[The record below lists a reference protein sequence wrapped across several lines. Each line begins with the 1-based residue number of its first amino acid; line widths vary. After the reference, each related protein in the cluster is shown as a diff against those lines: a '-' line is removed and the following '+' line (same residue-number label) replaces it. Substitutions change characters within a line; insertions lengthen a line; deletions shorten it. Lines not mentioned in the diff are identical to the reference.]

1 LSESCNTHDVPSYG
15 TAVLTPH
22 ASKLGPLFENRGWR
36 IEILEPNNFE
46 PGGRSKRMLRLF
58 SADVHDSS

>member
-1 LSESCNTHDVPSYG
+1 LSESCNTHDVPPYG

-22 ASKLGPLFENRGWR
+22 GSKLGSIFENRGWR

-46 PGGRSKRMLRLF
+46 PGGRSTRMLRLF
-58 SADVHDSS
+58 SADAQGSS